1 MDIFADYNP
10 EVGRARLKAKIEAAR
25 RANPIVPIADD
36 EFRHDVIEAREEY
49 REQKFALGRLEKKQ
63 QVESAL
69 KRQALEKLAGY
80 KRVTRGSEVICT
92 IFELIEQAGLE
103 LPV

>member
-1 MDIFADYNP
+1 MDIFADYNTTSKL
-10 EVGRARLKAKIEAAR
+10 RSWA
-25 RANPIVPIADD
+25 
-36 EFRHDVIEAREEY
+36 
-49 REQKFALGRLEKKQ
+49 KKQ